1 MNYRILLLV
10 VTFTLGSFNAVAVE
24 DAVRVII
31 KDYKFVPQ
39 HVTIKTGQTVIWE
52 NREKRQFHSVWF
64 ESLGEDE
71 PADYLFAEDIYE
83 RRFDEA
89 GTFNYRCGPH
99 PEMTG
104 SITVTD

>member
-1 MNYRILLLV
+1 MNYRILLLGAM
-10 VTFTLGSFNAVAVE
+10 FAFGGFNAAAGE
-24 DAVRVII
+24 DAIRVII
-31 KDYKFVPQ
+31 KDFKFVPQ

-64 ESLGEDE
+64 EALGEEE
-71 PADYLFAEDIYE
+71 PADYLFAEDTYE
-83 RRFDEA
+83 RRFDET
-89 GTFNYRCGPH
+89 GTFDYRCGPH

>member
-1 MNYRILLLV
+1 MIYRIPLFLAM
-10 VTFTLGSFNAVAVE
+10 FALGSFSAAAGE
-24 DAVRVII
+24 DAVVVII
-31 KDYKFVPQ
+31 KDYKFQPQ
-39 HVTIKTGQTVIWE
+39 QVTIKTGQTVIWE

-64 ESLGEDE
+64 KALGEEE
-71 PADYLFAEDIYE
+71 PADYLFAEDTYE

-89 GTFNYRCGPH
+89 GTFDYRCGPH